1 MAWPKGKPRK
11 AMTDAAPAVASPTI
25 GAPPPPA
32 ALKPRALMKA
42 RPNWN
47 DTSAIESD
55 SPDRLHI
62 PRDLFPEGYDF
73 QWVTV
78 SVLGMEVPEHTA
90 KFERRGWTM
99 VHGQDFDGIFD
110 GKFLSK
116 GSDGPI
122 VVDGLALM
130 ARPLELSL
138 KAKRAEL
145 AAAREAVMIKQQQLT
160 GGDLPGVSLDS
171 RHPTAVASNRINR
184 TIEPVQIPRD
194 GDYSE

>member
-11 AMTDAAPAVASPTI
+11 PVVQEQPPEPTLAQPVPKSV
-25 GAPPPPA
+25 APPKRPM
-32 ALKPRALMKA
+32 MKA
-42 RPNWN
+42 KPNWDEFN
-47 DTSAIESD
+47 ASEID

-62 PRDLFPEGYDF
+62 PSELFPDGYDF

-99 VHGQDFDGIFD
+99 VHGQDFGGIFD
-110 GKFLSK
+110 GKFLPR
-116 GSDGPI
+116 GSDGP
-122 VVDGLALM
+122 VLVDGLALM
-130 ARPLELSL
+130 ARPLEMSI
-138 KAKRAEL
+138 KAKKAEL

-171 RHPTAVASNRINR
+171 RHPSAVGSNRINR
-184 TIEPVQIPRD
+184 TIEPVSIPRD
-194 GDYSE
+194 DQYE